1 VPSGGSP
8 ASLRGCIA
16 SITTLITNR
25 GEDAAKQYLVFI
37 LSEMMCCLDWSTQ
50 GPHGLGVNRPE
61 IKLSIVIPANA
72 GIQGYQ
78 LDAGL
83 HRHDGLFFRCL
94 H

>member
-72 GIQGYQ
+72 GQKRLRVERPSG
-78 LDAGL
+78 GPKGE
-83 HRHDGLFFRCL
+83 RSE
-94 H
+94 